1 MTDDPTPDRAAP
13 LGDLGPGTRQR
24 RQLRFRALDIAWTA
38 LFTVLALW
46 GVTAAVGAL
55 RGDTARAY
63 SAVAGLLLAGAL
75 GLRLTLPRRQ
85 IRE

>member
-1 MTDDPTPDRAAP
+1 MTDPKPDRAAP

-24 RQLRFRALDIAWTA
+24 HQLRFRALDIAWTA
-38 LFTVLALW
+38 LFTVLLLW

-55 RGDTARAY
+55 RGDTTWAY
-63 SAVAGLLLAGAL
+63 SVVAGVLLAGAL